1 MVIGIYNKAASLE
14 LKPGYK
20 ASRLKKNIIVEE
32 VDTKIIP
39 HGKMGNLFLK
49 NTQFKTY

>member
-1 MVIGIYNKAASLE
+1 

-20 ASRLKKNIIVEE
+20 ASWDKKNIIVEE

-49 NTQFKTY
+49 NTQFKNIIKKLEDTLMFQ